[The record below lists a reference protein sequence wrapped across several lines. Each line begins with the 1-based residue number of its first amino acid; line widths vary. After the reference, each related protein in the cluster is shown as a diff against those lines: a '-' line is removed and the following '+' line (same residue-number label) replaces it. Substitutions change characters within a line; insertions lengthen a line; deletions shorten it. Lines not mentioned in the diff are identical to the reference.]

1 MKTKLIIAG
10 AGVLVLYLYWLKKK
24 KNKAKEE
31 KLIEESLPVNMAMPA
46 AQQIDIIRL
55 KLDDFMK
62 FQFPFMSEDERVYW
76 IVDLT
81 SNLENYKQKYTD

>member
-1 MKTKLIIAG
+1 MKTKLIL

-62 FQFPFMSEDERVYW
+62 YQFPFMTEEERVYR

-81 SNLENYKQKYTD
+81 SNLDTYQQQYTE

>member
-1 MKTKLIIAG
+1 MKTKLILAG
-10 AGVLVLYLYWLKKK
+10 AGVLVLYLYWLKMK

-62 FQFPFMSEDERVYW
+62 YQFPFMTEEERVYR

-81 SNLENYKQKYTD
+81 SNLDTYQQQFTE

>member
-1 MKTKLIIAG
+1 MKTKLILAG

-24 KNKAKEE
+24 KDKVKEE
-31 KLIEESLPVNMAMPA
+31 KLIEESLPVNNGIPA
-46 AQQIDIIRL
+46 ADQIDIIRL

>member
-1 MKTKLIIAG
+1 MKTKLILAG

-62 FQFPFMSEDERVYW
+62 YQFPFMTEEERVYR
-76 IVDLT
+76 IIDLT
-81 SNLENYKQKYTD
+81 SNLDTYQQQYTE

>member
-62 FQFPFMSEDERVYW
+62 YQFPFMTEEERVYR

-81 SNLENYKQKYTD
+81 SNLDTYQQQYTE

>member
-1 MKTKLIIAG
+1 MKTKLILAG

-62 FQFPFMSEDERVYW
+62 YQFPFMTEEERVYR

-81 SNLENYKQKYTD
+81 SNLDTYQQQYTE